1 MFTPQQLCISLNDIQ
16 YVREKLSEI
25 PEILQF
31 DRIISQLSQVEGDQ
45 QAVIARKTLESLLK
59 SADDDV
65 KFLLNQVASSVG
77 ERVSRMNL
85 LFVCLIT
92 HTDVP

>member
-1 MFTPQQLCISLNDIQ
+1 MFTSQQLCISLNDIQ

-25 PEILQF
+25 PETLQF
-31 DRIISQLSQVEGDQ
+31 DKIISQLSQVEGDQ
-45 QAVIARKTLESLLK
+45 QAMIARKTLESLLK

-77 ERVSRMNL
+77 ERVSRRNL
-85 LFVCLIT
+85 LFVYLIA

>member
-1 MFTPQQLCISLNDIQ
+1 VYASQQLCISLNDIQ

-25 PEILQF
+25 PEGLQF
-31 DRIISQLSQVEGDQ
+31 NKIISQLSQVEGDR
-45 QAVIARKTLESLLK
+45 QAMIARKTLESLLK

-77 ERVSRMNL
+77 ERVSETR
-85 LFVCLIT
+85 F
-92 HTDVP
+92 